1 VREIIE
7 ACRDVT
13 GHAIPEVIG
22 PRRAGDPSELIADAT
37 LAKEIL
43 GWTPKYTDVRSIVE
57 TAWRWHRSHPR
68 GYAS

>member
-1 VREIIE
+1 M
-7 ACRDVT
+7 
-13 GHAIPEVIG
+13 G

-37 LAKEIL
+37 LAKEVL

-57 TAWRWHRSHPR
+57 TAWKWHRAHPR